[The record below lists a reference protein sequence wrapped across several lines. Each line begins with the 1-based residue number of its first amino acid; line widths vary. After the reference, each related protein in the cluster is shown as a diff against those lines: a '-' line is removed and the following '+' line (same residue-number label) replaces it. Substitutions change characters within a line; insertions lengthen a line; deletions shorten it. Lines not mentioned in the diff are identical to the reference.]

1 MAPVREPFA
10 RRYSTCGNRVR
21 RCDSRLCA
29 IGGRKPDRR
38 PYPHVLVYETLD
50 GCQANVERG
59 VREEDARAVVQKREI
74 DVPGRHGRRRIMGRI
89 ESRTLNVVIEE
100 TDDKIWMR
108 SVSWV

>member
-1 MAPVREPFA
+1 MKPIEPTPHCKLRMA
-10 RRYSTCGNRVR
+10 
-21 RCDSRLCA
+21 
-29 IGGRKPDRR
+29 
-38 PYPHVLVYETLD
+38 
-50 GCQANVERG
+50 ERG